1 MAKSLKLE
9 ETLALLNRI
18 EPDSDPDETIAILR
32 QVLQSK
38 HAIAVARAA
47 KIVSKANLSGLISN
61 LVAAFERLML
71 NAAAVDPSCIA
82 KKEIAEALYRLDYSQ
97 ETLFLNGIR
106 HVQMES
112 AWGGKVDT
120 ASGLRGI
127 CALGLVRMNYP
138 EVMVELADL
147 LADSEPEAR
156 IGAARAIAYSE
167 NPQGVP
173 LLRLK
178 VKVGDKDPQVLSEC
192 FMGLLK
198 LAPAQSL
205 TLVAEFLN
213 RPEAQICEMAALA
226 LGESRLQAAFSILRD
241 WWQRTRN
248 AELRQSALLAIAML
262 RQDAALEFL
271 LALVT
276 EGKLAEAKEAVV
288 ALDLYR
294 QDRHLWQ
301 RICVAIE
308 QRGDDTLLN
317 RTRNTT

>member
-18 EPDSDPDETIAILR
+18 EPDCDPAEAITILR

-47 KIVSKANLSGLISN
+47 KIVGKANLSGLISN

-71 NAAAVDPSCIA
+71 NAAATDPNCIA
-82 KKEIAEALYRLDYSQ
+82 KKQIAEALYRLDYSQ

-127 CALGLVRMNYP
+127 CALGLVRMSYP

-147 LADSEPEAR
+147 LADPEPEAR
-156 IGAARAIAYSE
+156 IGAVRAIAYSE

-205 TLVAEFLN
+205 ALVAEFLD

-226 LGESRLQAAFSILRD
+226 LGESRLPEAFSILRD

-248 AELRQSALLAIAML
+248 EELRQSALLAIAML

-294 QDRHLWQ
+294 QDRYLWQ
-301 RICVAIE
+301 RICEAIK
-308 QRGDDTLLN
+308 QRGDDNLLN

>member
-18 EPDSDPDETIAILR
+18 GPDCDPAEAIAILK

-47 KIVSKANLSGLISN
+47 KMVGKSNLTPLIPP

-71 NAAAVDPSCIA
+71 NAAATDPNCIA
-82 KKEIAEALYRLDYSQ
+82 KKHVAEALYRLDYSQ
-97 ETLFLNGIR
+97 ETLFLDGIR
-106 HVQMES
+106 HIQMES
-112 AWGGKVDT
+112 TWGGKVDT

-127 CALGLVRMNYP
+127 CALGLVRINYG

-147 LADSEPEAR
+147 LADPEPEAR
-156 IGAARAIAYSE
+156 IGAARAIVYAE

-205 TLVAEFLN
+205 ALVAEFLD

-226 LGESRLQAAFSILRD
+226 LGESRLPEAFSILRD
-241 WWQRTRN
+241 WWQRTPN

-262 RQDAALEFL
+262 RQDAAVEFL

-301 RICVAIE
+301 RICAAIE

>member
-9 ETLALLNRI
+9 ETLALLTQI
-18 EPDSDPDETIAILR
+18 DLDLAPDEAIALLKQAI
-32 QVLQSK
+32 QSK

-47 KIVSKANLSGLISN
+47 KIVSKANLSGLIPN

-71 NAAAVDPSCIA
+71 NAAATDPNCIA
-82 KKEIAEALYRLDYSQ
+82 KKQIAEALYRLDYSQ

-112 AWGGKVDT
+112 VWGGKVDT

-127 CALGLVRMNYP
+127 CALGLVRMNYA
-138 EVMVELADL
+138 EVLVELADL
-147 LADSEPEAR
+147 LADPEPEAR

-205 TLVAEFLN
+205 ALVSEFLEQ
-213 RPEAQICEMAALA
+213 PEPQICEMAALA
-226 LGESRLQAAFSILRD
+226 LGESRILEAFPILRQ
-241 WWQRTRN
+241 WWQKTRS

-262 RQDAALEFL
+262 RQDEAVEFL
-271 LALVT
+271 LALIT

-288 ALDLYR
+288 ALELYR

-301 RICVAIE
+301 RICEAIE
-308 QRGDDTLLN
+308 QRGDDNLLN
-317 RTRNTT
+317 RIRNTT

>member
-9 ETLALLNRI
+9 GTLALLSQI
-18 EPDSDPDETIAILR
+18 DLDLAPEEAIAILK
-32 QVLQSK
+32 QAIQSK

-47 KIVSKANLSGLISN
+47 KTVSKANLTPLIPS

-71 NAAAVDPSCIA
+71 NAAAADPSCIA

-120 ASGLRGI
+120 APGLRGI
-127 CALGLVRMNYP
+127 CALALVRMNYP
-138 EVMVELADL
+138 EVLVELADL
-147 LADSEPEAR
+147 LADPEPEAR

-205 TLVAEFLN
+205 ALVAEFLEQ
-213 RPEAQICEMAALA
+213 PEPQICEMAALA
-226 LGESRLQAAFSILRD
+226 LGESRLPAAFPILQQ
-241 WWQRTRN
+241 WWQKTRSV
-248 AELRQSALLAIAML
+248 ELRQSALLAIAML
-262 RQDAALEFL
+262 RQDEALTFL
-271 LALVT
+271 LTLVT
-276 EGKLAEAKEAVV
+276 EGKLSEAQEAVV

-294 QDRHLWQ
+294 PDRHLWQ
-301 RICVAIE
+301 RVCESIE
-308 QRGDDTLLN
+308 QRGEPNLLCQ
-317 RTRNTT
+317 TQKST